1 MGAAMKGSRARRL
14 FDGWGANLAQLV
26 LGITQQV
33 GLVPVFLYFTSS
45 AFLAAWLAL
54 YAAGSLVALADSG
67 LHSRSLNR
75 FLSFKSSVDPDGRTA
90 RYYAAMLRLY
100 VVAAGLLIAASLAAI
115 AIFPPSRLL
124 GFPQVPHF
132 DAAFAVMVAGMLAT
146 LPSSL
151 VAALYRAR
159 GLYGRGVWI
168 PCAAQAVAQ
177 VGQVVSIVTTGDLLT
192 IAICYVAPQ
201 ILLAVYL
208 MTADARRCFPFLHAA
223 GRRAAWSWRWAFGQ
237 YRLAFPF
244 AIASGTEI
252 ALQNLSVLLVSA
264 LVFDR
269 VAVAQWGVTRVVAGL
284 LRAVCT
290 QLAQP
295 LAIELGHDYAV
306 GNTTRLRS
314 LYARGSVLLTL
325 LTSVL
330 VSGLLAFWP
339 DFFALWTRG
348 TIPYDARLTFTLLI
362 GTGIAAPAMLALG
375 YCYCSDRGRL
385 LARVKAAQLTVFLVL
400 ALLLTPRLGPLGMA
414 IAVVASD
421 LLVQFGWLGLTVL
434 RQTLA
439 SPLRHILFLALI
451 VAVVMPAGWLLGT
464 LIRSAVPGAGLAH
477 FVAECAVWLVITGVA
492 TLPFLRAR
500 TRARLEAVIPN

>member
-1 MGAAMKGSRARRL
+1 MKGSRAQRL
-14 FDGWGANLAQLV
+14 FDGWGASLTQLL

-33 GLVPVFLYFTSS
+33 GLVPVFLHFTSS
-45 AFLAAWLAL
+45 VFLAAWLAL
-54 YAAGSLVALADSG
+54 YAAGSLVAIADSG

-75 FLSFKSSVDPDGRTA
+75 FLSFKSGVDPDGRTA
-90 RYYAAMLRLY
+90 RYYAAMLRVY
-100 VVAAGLLIAASLAAI
+100 FVAAGLLIAASLAAI

-124 GFPQVPHF
+124 GFSGVAHF
-132 DAAFAVMVAGMLAT
+132 DAAFALMVAGMLAT
-146 LPSSL
+146 LPCNV

-177 VGQVVSIVTTGDLLT
+177 IGQVVAIVTTGDLAMIV
-192 IAICYVAPQ
+192 IAYVAPQ
-201 ILLAVYL
+201 IVLAVYL
-208 MTADARRCFPFLHAA
+208 MAIDAPRCFPFLRSSGRHAT
-223 GRRAAWSWRWAFGQ
+223 WSWRWAIGQ

-244 AIASGTEI
+244 AIASSTEI

-264 LVFDR
+264 LVLDR

-290 QLAQP
+290 QLTQP
-295 LAIELGHDYAV
+295 LAIELGHDHAV
-306 GNTTRLRS
+306 GDTARLRS

-325 LTSVL
+325 LTSAM

-339 DFFALWTRG
+339 DFFALWTKNA
-348 TIPYDARLTFTLLI
+348 IPYDAQLTFTLLV

-375 YCYCSDRGRL
+375 YCFCSNRGEL
-385 LARVKAAQLTVFLVL
+385 LARVKAVQLALFLLL
-400 ALLLTPRLGPLGMA
+400 ALLLTPQFGPVGMA
-414 IAVVASD
+414 IAIVASD
-421 LLVQFGWLGLTVL
+421 LLVQFGWLGLTIM

-439 SPLRHILFLALI
+439 NPLRHILLLALI

-464 LIRSAVPGAGLAH
+464 LIRSAVPGTGFVH
-477 FVAECAVWLVITGVA
+477 FVAECALWLVVTGLA
-492 TLPFLRAR
+492 ALAFLRAGM
-500 TRARLEAVIPN
+500 RARLEAIIPN

>member
-1 MGAAMKGSRARRL
+1 MKGSRARRL
-14 FDGWGANLAQLV
+14 FDGWGASLTQLL

-33 GLVPVFLYFTSS
+33 GLVPVFLHFTSS
-45 AFLAAWLAL
+45 VFLAAWFAL
-54 YAAGSLVALADSG
+54 YAAGSLVAIADSG
-67 LHSRSLNR
+67 LHSRAMNR
-75 FLSFKSSVDPDGRTA
+75 FLSFKSGVDPDGRTA
-90 RYYAAMLRLY
+90 NYYAAMLRLNL
-100 VVAAGLLIAASLAAI
+100 VAAGLLIVVALAAI

-124 GFPQVPHF
+124 GFQEVPHF
-132 DAAFAVMVAGMLAT
+132 DAAFALMVAGMLAT
-146 LPSSL
+146 LPSNV

-168 PCAAQAVAQ
+168 PCAAQAIGQ
-177 VGQVVSIVTTGDLLT
+177 IGQVVAIVTTGDLLV
-192 IAICYVAPQ
+192 IAIAYIAPL
-201 ILLAVYL
+201 IVLAVYL
-208 MTADARRCFPFLHAA
+208 MTIDAPRCFPFLRAT
-223 GRRAAWSWRWAFGQ
+223 GRGAAWSWRWAIGQ

-244 AIASGTEI
+244 AIASSTEI

-290 QLAQP
+290 QLTQP

-306 GNTTRLRS
+306 GDTARLRS

-339 DFFALWTRG
+339 DFFALWTKDA
-348 TIPYDARLTFTLLI
+348 IPYDAHLTFTLLV

-375 YCYCSDRGRL
+375 YSYCSNRGAL
-385 LARVKAAQLTVFLVL
+385 LARVKTVQLVL
-400 ALLLTPRLGPLGMA
+400 FLLLSLLLTPQFGPLGMA

-421 LLVQFGWLGLTVL
+421 LLVQFGWLGLTIM

-439 SPLRHILFLALI
+439 NPLRHMLLLAMI
-451 VAVVMPAGWLLGT
+451 VVVVMPAGWLLGT
-464 LIRSAVPGAGLAH
+464 VIRSAVPGTGLAH
-477 FVAECAVWLVITGVA
+477 FVAECALWLVVTGLA
-492 TLPFLRAR
+492 ALPFLRTGR
-500 TRARLEAVIPN
+500 RARLEAIIPN